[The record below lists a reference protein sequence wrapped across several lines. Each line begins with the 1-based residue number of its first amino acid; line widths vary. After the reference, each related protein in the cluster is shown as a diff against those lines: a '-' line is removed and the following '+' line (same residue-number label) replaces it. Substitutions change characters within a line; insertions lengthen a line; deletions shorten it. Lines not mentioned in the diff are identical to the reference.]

1 MQAFQ
6 SVKNRISKI
15 TNKKSHIVSDNDFS
29 ETYKNYNVHFSEIK
43 QYRSAKDI
51 YLYCLQTLCE
61 IVNKVYEIDKDV
73 ARYLID
79 MVMKNQRSFVKP
91 GKFKFSVFYSE
102 SADIN
107 DVDHDDT
114 LKDVDMGESK
124 DLIDDYIKNGQ

>member
-1 MQAFQ
+1 MF
-6 SVKNRISKI
+6 
-15 TNKKSHIVSDNDFS
+15 HEVS
-29 ETYKNYNVHFSEIK
+29 
-43 QYRSAKDI
+43 KDI